1 MGIPVYF
8 KTCIE
13 NYNDICEPVKNQ
25 LNVDNLFLDLNCL
38 IHPCCQDEQIESKMI
53 DKIIEKMKLL
63 FDLVKPQK
71 IFYIAI
77 DGPCPKPKMIQQRKR
92 RFLSSQQNK
101 KWDTNAITPG
111 TEFMEKLEKS
121 IIENYSKFNVKS
133 GKTIFSGCYDVGEG
147 EHKIFNYI
155 KKNKID
161 NNVVYGLDADL
172 IMLSLISNCDNIFLF
187 RERTEFNIECIDSE
201 YIYMD
206 IIKLKKQIIK
216 SIKPKNYL
224 LTDYRLIND
233 YIFICF
239 FLGNDFIKHT
249 PSLILRYNGLRYL
262 LDTYNTL
269 QNKFNGIYQIT
280 DDSEFHINLKNF
292 KLFVNKLSENETFR
306 IQNILYI
313 RDKQQKYF
321 KLKEGDDINMH
332 RPLLNRDK
340 EKQIFKNLKY
350 WKCQYYSHYLFNKPF
365 DPNDNQLLK
374 TNIDLVN
381 KKYLESF
388 IWTYNYYIKGCIA
401 WQWSYEY
408 NFAPSLVLFTNY
420 LQKIDKLT
428 FKCEKR
434 LTKIKDQLNYILPD
448 KSHNI
453 TNYKLTKNNIDITK
467 IKYSDILKR
476 YAWESVMLQ

>member
-1 MGIPVYF
+1 MGIPVFF
-8 KTCIE
+8 KKCIDDYE
-13 NYNDICEPVKNQ
+13 NICFPIDNRHVH
-25 LNVDNLFLDLNCL
+25 NLFFDLNCL
-38 IHPCCQDEQIESKMI
+38 IHPCCHNETDENVMLKNIVN
-53 DKIIEKMKLL
+53 KINLIVKLVNPTN
-63 FDLVKPQK
+63 F
-71 IFYIAI
+71 IYIAI
-77 DGPCPKPKMIQQRKR
+77 DGPCPKPKMDQQRER
-92 RFLSSQQNK
+92 RYKSVMEHKL
-101 KWDTNAITPG
+101 WDTNAITPG
-111 TEFMEKLEKS
+111 TKFMNKLEKYLIKHLQFS
-121 IIENYSKFNVKS
+121 VNYMLSSSKKP
-133 GKTIFSGCYDVGEG
+133 GEG
-147 EHKIFNYI
+147 EHKIYDYI
-155 KKNKID
+155 RNNNCIKHK
-161 NNVVYGLDADL
+161 NVVYGLDADL

-224 LTDYRLIND
+224 LTDDRLIND

-292 KLFVNKLSENETFR
+292 KLFVNKLSENETSR

-350 WKCQYYSHYLFNKPF
+350 WKCQYYSHYLFNKSF
-365 DPNDNQLLK
+365 DQNVNQLLK
-374 TNIDLVN
+374 TKIDLVN

-408 NFAPSLVLFTNY
+408 NFAPSLLLFNNY